1 MIECPVC
8 GRANL
13 GGVLCCESCGA
24 KLEQKDEHFENVLQN
39 PNLIR
44 FPHPPST
51 VTSSHPAIK
60 TQVEMIGRLA
70 LNDEHQFI
78 LDDKNEYLIG
88 RADKLAGI
96 VPEIDLTNFDKEMV
110 TSRRHACVTKK
121 GDSYIIED
129 LGSTNFTY
137 LNGRML
143 SPKTPTK
150 LDDGDVIRIGKI
162 YLVFSRI
169 KKN

>member
-60 TQVEMIGRLA
+60 TQVERVGR
-70 LNDEHQFI
+70 
-78 LDDKNEYLIG
+78 
-88 RADKLAGI
+88 
-96 VPEIDLTNFDKEMV
+96 
-110 TSRRHACVTKK
+110 
-121 GDSYIIED
+121 
-129 LGSTNFTY
+129 
-137 LNGRML
+137 
-143 SPKTPTK
+143 
-150 LDDGDVIRIGKI
+150 
-162 YLVFSRI
+162 
-169 KKN
+169 